1 MSLNANSLP
10 IKITVC
16 ALGLSLKGKMRVM
29 KNFWSVLVIAALLPL
44 SGWAQVYEGTAEF
57 DKKKYPAFIAEY
69 EYQVPAV
76 ENALLKRFSKL
87 GYRPKAEKGIF
98 NKDKGYQIFAGAV
111 MNDITEGG
119 ADYFVKVEDRGK
131 KGKESALL
139 TLIVLQNGE
148 ALGRGVSE
156 TKANAV
162 KAYLKALLPD
172 VIAENLE
179 LDIKA
184 QEDAIG
190 KAEKKLETLKREKQ
204 ELERK
209 IDNNDRAQRDTEN
222 EIKAKQEGLEILKSK
237 RIIPAVTVSGS
248 AQKTNP

>member
-1 MSLNANSLP
+1 MTAMKKIWSLL
-10 IKITVC
+10 
-16 ALGLSLKGKMRVM
+16 
-29 KNFWSVLVIAALLPL
+29 VLIALLPL
-44 SGWAQVYEGTAEF
+44 SGWSQVYEGTAEF
-57 DKKKYPAFIAEY
+57 DKKKYPAFLAEY
-69 EYQVPAV
+69 DYQVPAV

-87 GYRPKAEKGIF
+87 GYRPKEEKGIF
-98 NKDKGYQIFAGAV
+98 NRDKGFQIFAGSV
-111 MNDITEGG
+111 MNDITEGA
-119 ADYFVKVEDRGK
+119 ADYMIKVEDRGK

-156 TKANAV
+156 SRANAV
-162 KAYLKALLPD
+162 KAYLKALIPD

-184 QEDAIG
+184 QEEAIS
-190 KAEKKLETLKREKQ
+190 KSEKKLETLKREKQ
-204 ELERK
+204 DLERK
-209 IDNNDRAQRDTEN
+209 IENNDRAQRDTEN

-237 RIIPAVTVSGS
+237 RIIPAGTVSGS